1 MSPWTYAEDGESRT
15 PLPRART
22 GCPRSLRRVSTGLD
36 RGASAPSPASAKT
49 PAVTPVVSRMRR
61 FGPTIFAEMS
71 ALAVRTGAVNL
82 GQGFPDSDGPA
93 SILDDAVAAI
103 RSGQNQYPP
112 GIGVPALLE
121 AVAEHQH
128 RFYGLTLDPA
138 SEVLVTAGATEA
150 VAASLLALCES
161 GDEVV
166 VLEPTYDS
174 YAAVI
179 ALAGAVQRSVP
190 LLPGPDGFAL
200 GRDGLRSAFSERT
213 KVVLLNTPHNPT
225 GAVLSP
231 EEVAAVAAL
240 AVEFDAVV
248 VTDEV
253 YEHLVFDGRVH
264 VPVATLPGMA
274 DRTLTVS
281 SAGKTFSVTGW
292 KVGWVSGPAPLV
304 AAVRTVKQFLTY
316 VNAGPFQ
323 PAVAAALALPDSF
336 YSELAG
342 DLQRRRDLLTAGLR
356 SAGFAV
362 SVPAGTYFV
371 VADPRPLGYSDG
383 TALCRELPHLAGVV
397 GVPVSAFCEPGGI
410 AAQAVEPLVRF
421 TFCKSDAVLD
431 EACDRLQ
438 ALRPR

>member
-1 MSPWTYAEDGESRT
+1 
-15 PLPRART
+15 
-22 GCPRSLRRVSTGLD
+22 
-36 RGASAPSPASAKT
+36 
-49 PAVTPVVSRMRR
+49 MRR

-71 ALAVRTGAVNL
+71 ALATRTGAVNL
-82 GQGFPDSDGPA
+82 GQGFPDSDGPT
-93 SILDDAVAAI
+93 SLLDDAVAAI

-112 GIGVPALLE
+112 GTGVPALLE
-121 AVAEHQH
+121 AVAEHQR

-138 SEVLVTAGATEA
+138 NEVLVTAGATEA
-150 VAASLLALCES
+150 VAASLLALCEP

-190 LLPGPDGFAL
+190 LLPGGSADDGGFVLDRA
-200 GRDGLRSAFSERT
+200 GLAAAFSERT

-225 GAVLSP
+225 GAVLSA

-240 AVEFDAVV
+240 AVQHDAVV

-274 DRTLTVS
+274 ERTLTVS

-292 KVGWVSGPAPLV
+292 KVGWVSGPAALV

-323 PAVAAALALPDSF
+323 PAVAAALALPDTF
-336 YSELAG
+336 YSELVG
-342 DLQRRRDLLTAGLR
+342 DLQRRRDLLVEGLR

-371 VADPRPLGYSDG
+371 VADPRPLGYHDG
-383 TALCRELPHLAGVV
+383 TALCRELPGLAGVV
-397 GVPVSAFCEPGGI
+397 GVPVSAFCEPGTV

-421 TFCKSDAVLD
+421 TFCKSDAVLT

-438 ALRPR
+438 ALRTR